1 MFVRPTPLR
10 QLALS
15 LGILAAVAV
24 AAAETAPLEYNR
36 DIRPILSENCF
47 YCHGPDANKREA
59 KLRLDIR
66 EEAVK
71 QKAFIPGDAAGSEL
85 VKRLFSKDEDEV
97 MPPPEAHRT
106 VTAAQ
111 KETLKRWITAGAPYE
126 EHWAFVAPRRAPLPA
141 VGERHPI
148 DAFVTERLKQAGL
161 TLSAEAPP

>member
-10 QLALS
+10 RLILS
-15 LGILAAVAV
+15 FGISGAVAV

-66 EEAVK
+66 AEALK

-85 VKRLFSKDEDEV
+85 IKRLFSKDEDEV

-106 VTAAQ
+106 VTSAQ
-111 KETLKRWITAGAPYE
+111 KEILKRWINAGAPYE
-126 EHWAFVAPRRAPLPA
+126 EHWAFVAPQRSALPA
-141 VGERHPI
+141 VNEPHPI
-148 DAFVTERLKQAGL
+148 DAFVAERLKPAGL
-161 TLSAEAPP
+161 RPSL